1 VHVVEGVIAAACVL
15 SILIFLIYLF
25 GLSHLP
31 GSGRPKTPTMNRF
44 GEPLSPSENPGYQE
58 TEDEKE

>member
-1 VHVVEGVIAAACVL
+1 MQVVEDIIAVACIL
-15 SILIFLIYLF
+15 SILIFVIYLF

-44 GEPLSPSENPGYQE
+44 GEPLPPRENPGYQE
-58 TEDEKE
+58 TEDEAQ